1 MFTQSNNKNY
11 GFTIVELLIVIVVI
25 AILATIT
32 IIAFNGIQQRA
43 HTSSEKT
50 AASSLRKKLEA
61 YNAVNNAYP
70 TFNSTAG
77 SITTLLNGL
86 SDTSLAGT
94 GITLKGSSLSSAPAN
109 DSTLDLKLCA
119 AVASLTSGST
129 VPTGFVI
136 YIWDYTQS
144 PAAAYAVQAGGTTT
158 IANGYVTNTGT
169 YTCTSVS

>member
-1 MFTQSNNKNY
+1 MFNHKKQ

-25 AILATIT
+25 AILAVIT
-32 IIAFNGIQQRA
+32 IVAYNGIQARA
-43 HTSSEKT
+43 HTSSAKT

-61 YNAVNNAYP
+61 YAAFNNAYP
-70 TFNSTAG
+70 TFNSTPAT
-77 SITTLLNGL
+77 ITGRLNNVA
-86 SDTSLAGT
+86 DTSLTGT
-94 GITLKGSSLSSAPAN
+94 GITLKGGSLTLASST

-129 VPTGFVI
+129 VPTGFVV

-158 IANGYVTNTGT
+158 IASGAVTNSGT

>member
-1 MFTQSNNKNY
+1 MFFHTNHKNS

-32 IIAFNGIQQRA
+32 IVAFNGIQQRA
-43 HTSSEKT
+43 HTSATKT
-50 AASSLRKKLEA
+50 AASSLRKKVESYSA
-61 YNAVNNAYP
+61 FNNAYP

-77 SITTLLNGL
+77 TITALLN
-86 SDTSLAGT
+86 SVADTSLAGT
-94 GITLKGSSLSSAPAN
+94 GITIKGSAITSAPAN

-144 PAAAYAVQAGGTTT
+144 PAAAYAAQAGGTTT
-158 IANGYVTNTGT
+158 IANGAVTNTGT

>member
-1 MFTQSNNKNY
+1 LFTHNHRRH

-25 AILATIT
+25 AILAAIT
-32 IIAFNGIQQRA
+32 IVAYNGVQQRT
-43 HTSSEKT
+43 HTNAEKA
-50 AASSLRKKLEA
+50 AASSLRKKIES
-61 YNAVNNAYP
+61 YNAVRSAYP

-77 SITTLLNGL
+77 AVASAL
-86 SDTSLAGT
+86 SNINETSLT
-94 GITLKGSSLSSAPAN
+94 GSGIVLNGSSLTAAPAN
-109 DSTLDLKLCA
+109 DTTVDLKLCA

-136 YIWDYTQS
+136 YIWDYTQN

-158 IANGYVTNTGT
+158 IANGAVTNTGT